1 VKLAQRLLLGA
12 VLIVSVLTIVA
23 VSLSSQ
29 RLRNQLQ
36 QLTSAQLAREARL
49 IAQQWRPGVDP
60 DPLADSAGAALGQR
74 VTLVDASGQVLGDS
88 EFDGPALAALQNHN
102 NRPEIIE
109 ARRSGLG
116 SSRRVS
122 PSEGD
127 EELYVAVRSE
137 GGRIAR
143 VSIGTAAVNQI
154 VARASRDVLVS
165 GLVALVIALG
175 LAAVFSR
182 QISAPVTELRDV
194 ASAIAAGDLSKRPA
208 ISAPGEVGELA
219 IAVQR
224 MAEQLGSRMR
234 ALEVEDEFLGA
245 LVESLNE
252 GVVAVDRQRRVIRIN
267 RSGRQLLDA
276 RAETPFSVDLLPRD
290 RTFQD
295 ALAEALAGGGVERV
309 ETQIAGRT
317 LALTAR
323 PLGVGGGG
331 GAVLALFDLTGVR
344 RLETVRRDFVANVS
358 HELKTP
364 LTAIRGFA
372 ETLASE
378 LGGGSGGSGAA
389 GGSDPQ
395 HAKFAETI
403 RQNAERMQRLID
415 DLLDLSRIES
425 GGWAPTPV
433 RVDVAAAAAEAIAPY
448 REEAK
453 QRGSSI
459 QVAVDPAAATL
470 RADPVALRQALGN
483 LVENAVR
490 YTPSGGTI
498 TIFSQI
504 QDHGIS
510 VGVRDTGAGIP
521 PEHLPRIF
529 ERFYRVDPARSR
541 AAGGTG
547 LGLAI
552 VKHLVEAHGG
562 RVRAESQVGRGTT
575 ISLFFPRAS

>member
-23 VSLSSQ
+23 VTLSSQ
-29 RLRNQLQ
+29 RLDKQLQ
-36 QLTSAQLAREARL
+36 QLTSVQLSREARL
-49 IAQQWRPGVDP
+49 IAQLWRRGVEP
-60 DPLADSAGAALGQR
+60 DPLADSAGAALGHR
-74 VTLVDASGQVLGDS
+74 VTLVDSSGHVLGDS

-102 NRPEIIE
+102 SRPEIVE
-109 ARRSGLG
+109 ARRVGLG

-127 EELYVAVRSE
+127 EELYVAVRSDD
-137 GGRIAR
+137 GRVAR
-143 VSIGTAAVNQI
+143 VSIGTAELDRI

-175 LAAVFSR
+175 LATVFSR

-194 ASAIAAGDLSKRPA
+194 ASAIAAGDLSKRPP
-208 ISAPGEVGELA
+208 IYAPGEVGELA
-219 IAVQR
+219 LAVQR

-234 ALEVEDEFLGA
+234 ALEAEDEFLGA

-290 RTFQD
+290 RTLQD
-295 ALAEALAGGGVERV
+295 ALAEALAGGVVERV

-323 PLGVGGGG
+323 PLGEGGGG

-378 LGGGSGGSGAA
+378 LGP
-389 GGSDPQ
+389 DQQ

-403 RQNAERMQRLID
+403 KQNAERMQRLID

-448 REEAK
+448 RDEAK

-459 QVAVDPAAATL
+459 QVNVDPAAATL

-483 LVENAVR
+483 LIENAVR
-490 YTPSGGTI
+490 YTPNGGTI
-498 TIFSQI
+498 TIFSRLE
-504 QDHGIS
+504 DHGVS

-521 PEHLPRIF
+521 SEHLPRIF

-562 RVRAESQVGRGTT
+562 RVRAESQAGRGTT
-575 ISLFFPRAS
+575 VSLFFPTAS

>member
-1 VKLAQRLLLGA
+1 MKLAQRLLLGA

-23 VSLSSQ
+23 VTLSSQ
-29 RLRNQLQ
+29 RLHDRLQ
-36 QLTSAQLAREARL
+36 QLSSTQLAREARL
-49 IAQQWRPGVDP
+49 IAQQWSPRVSP
-60 DPLADSAGAALGQR
+60 DLLADSAAAALGHR
-74 VTLVDASGQVLGDS
+74 VTLVDASGHVLGDS

-102 NRPEIIE
+102 DRPEIVE
-109 ARRSGLG
+109 ARRAGIG

-122 PSEGD
+122 ASEGD
-127 EELYVAVRSE
+127 EELYVAVRSDS
-137 GGRIAR
+137 GRIAR
-143 VSIGTAAVNQI
+143 VSIGTAELDAI
-154 VARASRDVLVS
+154 VGRARRDVLAS

-175 LAAVFSR
+175 LAVVFSR
-182 QISAPVTELRDV
+182 QISAPVSELRDV

-219 IAVQR
+219 LAVQR
-224 MAEQLGSRMR
+224 MAEQLGSRMQ
-234 ALEVEDEFLGA
+234 ALEAEDEFLGA

-276 RAETPFSVDLLPRD
+276 QAATPFSVDMLPRD
-290 RTFQD
+290 RVLRD
-295 ALAEALAGGGVERV
+295 ALAEALAGGVVDRL
-309 ETQIAGRT
+309 ETQIGDRT

-323 PLGVGGGG
+323 PLGVG

-372 ETLASE
+372 ETLSAE
-378 LGGGSGGSGAA
+378 L
-389 GGSDPQ
+389 GSDPQ
-395 HAKFAETI
+395 HARFAETI
-403 RQNAERMQRLID
+403 QQNAERMQRLID
-415 DLLDLSRIES
+415 DLLDLSRVES
-425 GGWAPTPV
+425 GGWTPTPV
-433 RVDVAAAAAEAIAPY
+433 RVDFAAAAAEAIAPY
-448 REEAK
+448 RDEARR
-453 QRGSSI
+453 RGSSI
-459 QVAVDPAAATL
+459 HVDVRPDATTL
-470 RADPVALRQALGN
+470 RVDPVALRQALGN
-483 LVENAVR
+483 LIENAIR

-498 TIFSQI
+498 TVFSRTD
-504 QDHGIS
+504 DHGIA
-510 VGVRDTGAGIP
+510 VGVRDSGAGIP

-541 AAGGTG
+541 SAGGTG

-562 RVRAESQVGRGTT
+562 QVRAESKLGRGTT
-575 ISLFFPRAS
+575 IFLSFPGQS

>member
-1 VKLAQRLLLGA
+1 MKLAQRLLLGA
-12 VLIVSVLTIVA
+12 VLIVSVLTVVA
-23 VSLSSQ
+23 VTLSSQ
-29 RLRNQLQ
+29 RLRDQLQ

-49 IAQQWRPGVDP
+49 IAQQWHPGAEP
-60 DPLADSAGAALGQR
+60 DPLADSAGAALGHR
-74 VTLVDASGQVLGDS
+74 VTLIDATGHVLGDS
-88 EFDGPALAALQNHN
+88 EFDGPALMALQNHN
-102 NRPEIIE
+102 NRPEVIE
-109 ARRSGLG
+109 ARRAGLG

-127 EELYVAVRSE
+127 EELYVAVRSDN
-137 GGRIAR
+137 GRVAR
-143 VSIGTAAVNQI
+143 VSIGTAVLNEI
-154 VARASRDVLVS
+154 VARARRDVLVS

-219 IAVQR
+219 VAVQR

-234 ALEVEDEFLGA
+234 ALEAEDEFLGA

-276 RAETPFSVDLLPRD
+276 RAATPFSVDLLPRD
-290 RTFQD
+290 RTLQD
-295 ALAEALAGGGVERV
+295 ALAEALAGGGVDRV

-323 PLGVGGGG
+323 PLGAAGGG

-378 LGGGSGGSGAA
+378 LGA
-389 GGSDPQ
+389 DPQ

-403 RQNAERMQRLID
+403 KQNAERMQRLID

-425 GGWAPTPV
+425 GGWTPTPV
-433 RVDVAAAAAEAIAPY
+433 RVDVAAAAAEAIGPY
-448 REEAK
+448 REDAK
-453 QRGSSI
+453 KRGASI
-459 QVAVDPAAATL
+459 EVSVDPNAASL

-498 TIFSQI
+498 TIFSRI
-504 QDHGIS
+504 EDHGIS

-521 PEHLPRIF
+521 SEHLPRIF

-575 ISLFFPRAS
+575 ISLLFPAES